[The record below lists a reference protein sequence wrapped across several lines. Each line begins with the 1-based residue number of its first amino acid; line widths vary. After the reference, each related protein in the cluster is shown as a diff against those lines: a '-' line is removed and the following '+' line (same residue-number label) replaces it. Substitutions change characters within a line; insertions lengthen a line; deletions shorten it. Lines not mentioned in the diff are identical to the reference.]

1 MNSQDAEM
9 LRLQCLLRNA
19 RYQDDYAQLV
29 QKLGMEA
36 KTFDRQYHPVWLAL
50 YMRTAKEVEKEFP
63 GTDIEQVRKG
73 FLELGR
79 FKEKW
84 GLVLAPNHCVEH
96 ISGHP
101 IEVVRDPASGEAPY
115 LTIKIN
121 LAYPKQE
128 LRERFENLL
137 EVSQK
142 LFESKRAE
150 SHTPL
155 QDPKLLQIQQGLAL
169 FDATEKQSLSFEEAF
184 QALFPDSKDLSKEK
198 VEKICEEAKNN
209 LERVKQMV
217 AVAHNMEKFLAHL
230 G

>member
-1 MNSQDAEM
+1 MGVGSSAQS
-9 LRLQCLLRNA
+9 LRWAYFWSSHWGGSRPSE
-19 RYQDDYAQLV
+19 RW
-29 QKLGMEA
+29 G
-36 KTFDRQYHPVWLAL
+36 AL
-50 YMRTAKEVEKEFP
+50 FN
-63 GTDIEQVRKG
+63 D
-73 FLELGR
+73 
-79 FKEKW
+79 
-84 GLVLAPNHCVEH
+84 
-96 ISGHP
+96 
-101 IEVVRDPASGEAPY
+101 
-115 LTIKIN
+115 KIN

-184 QALFPDSKDLSKEK
+184 QALFPDPKDLSKEK